1 VAFCRS
7 DPASHVVLIA
17 PRCGAELTQDPEG
30 CQQVWLLCIGKCS
43 EAELNG
49 LLFNLSRRG
58 SLRWDVKQCYS
69 INRRCR
75 GVGGQGAVFTGTS
88 RTKVADFQDS
98 RILRE
103 LRGQLTLPG
112 LHDLDEAAVKVWGN
126 GSLAAFHSEAGH
138 LQKMGGHPNIST
150 LLGVF
155 CELGEDSAQRP
166 QWVMVMELCP
176 GGDLFD
182 LVSDGVIPQEN
193 VLQIMVGVFS
203 ALTYAHAH
211 NVVHR
216 DVKAENVVL
225 HGERAV
231 LIDFGIACCID
242 DTEEMRRRVGS
253 PGYVA
258 PEIIRGKRYNELVD
272 TFAAGVIVY
281 FLLCG
286 RLPFAAEQQDAIL
299 EKTVKCEV
307 NYSSEALCRVT
318 PPLLNLLRQMLN
330 PHASSRPSARSCF
343 DNVNAIASRAVRM
356 SEAFTIAKKALA
368 SLDDAG
374 TAGLADSP
382 SRPHARSTSSAYSAS
397 QDPQETSLLR
407 SCSLASFERPE
418 RQTSGQ
424 SGPAPSRSGS
434 TSVWQLLQELP
445 SAARRSIQRIS
456 NSGSFTAMRQIC
468 NVAGDLPK
476 VALAKLTSSR
486 ESVCMSVRSNSADSE
501 RVNTMQLDPI
511 VPESAQAQSQPV
523 LRPVQRRP
531 RTGSRLTVPCRSG
544 SKEAVRPVPPP
555 PHEEAVRARPDIRVE
570 YSKTW
575 QTALAVLM
583 EGRKEKCK
591 VYNRHNRLVSLTGE
605 LEQRDFPLKVVFLE
619 EVASIVYCPNWEIIL
634 ESFLESSDLED
645 YIILDRSNKEFLL
658 DSANRDRDC
667 FPIRLLAKVKEQDP
681 VFESLEVD
689 IQRSRHGSV

>member
-1 VAFCRS
+1 
-7 DPASHVVLIA
+7 
-17 PRCGAELTQDPEG
+17 
-30 CQQVWLLCIGKCS
+30 
-43 EAELNG
+43 
-49 LLFNLSRRG
+49 
-58 SLRWDVKQCYS
+58 
-69 INRRCR
+69 
-75 GVGGQGAVFTGTS
+75 
-88 RTKVADFQDS
+88 
-98 RILRE
+98 
-103 LRGQLTLPG
+103 
-112 LHDLDEAAVKVWGN
+112 
-126 GSLAAFHSEAGH
+126 
-138 LQKMGGHPNIST
+138 MGGHPNIST

-299 EKTVKCEV
+299 EKTVK
-307 NYSSEALCRVT
+307 
-318 PPLLNLLRQMLN
+318 
-330 PHASSRPSARSCF
+330 
-343 DNVNAIASRAVRM
+343 M

-434 TSVWQLLQELP
+434 TSVWQLLQDACL
-445 SAARRSIQRIS
+445 S
-456 NSGSFTAMRQIC
+456 
-468 NVAGDLPK
+468 
-476 VALAKLTSSR
+476 
-486 ESVCMSVRSNSADSE
+486 
-501 RVNTMQLDPI
+501 
-511 VPESAQAQSQPV
+511 
-523 LRPVQRRP
+523 
-531 RTGSRLTVPCRSG
+531 
-544 SKEAVRPVPPP
+544 
-555 PHEEAVRARPDIRVE
+555 
-570 YSKTW
+570 
-575 QTALAVLM
+575 
-583 EGRKEKCK
+583 
-591 VYNRHNRLVSLTGE
+591 
-605 LEQRDFPLKVVFLE
+605 
-619 EVASIVYCPNWEIIL
+619 
-634 ESFLESSDLED
+634 
-645 YIILDRSNKEFLL
+645 
-658 DSANRDRDC
+658 
-667 FPIRLLAKVKEQDP
+667 
-681 VFESLEVD
+681 
-689 IQRSRHGSV
+689 